1 MSYIEIEIGGKV
13 RGIKFTKF
21 AMILINK
28 KANLEN
34 WAATA
39 NYAMVYAGL
48 FANNYHKEVENDFTF
63 EDVCDWVD
71 ELDGETIT
79 KIDACLQSANAY
91 KATIEASKIV
101 IETDKKKLKK
111 PPVKKAK

>member
-1 MSYIEIEIGGKV
+1 MSYIEVEIGGKV
-13 RGIKFTKF
+13 RGLKFTKY

-28 KANLEN
+28 KADLKN

-48 FANNYHKEVENDFTF
+48 AANNYHKEVENDFNF
-63 EDVCDWVD
+63 EDVCEWVD
-71 ELDGETIT
+71 ELDAATIV
-79 KIDACLQSANAY
+79 KIDSALQNANAY

-101 IETDKKKLKK
+101 IETNKKKLKK
-111 PPVKKAK
+111 APVKKQK

>member
-13 RGIKFTKF
+13 RGLKFTKY
-21 AMILINK
+21 AMLLINQ
-28 KANLEN
+28 KADIKN

-48 FANNYHKEVENDFTF
+48 AANNYHKEVENDFTF

-71 ELDGETIT
+71 DLDSATIVKVDT
-79 KIDACLQSANAY
+79 ALQNANAY
-91 KATIEASKIV
+91 KATIEASKVV
-101 IETDKKKLKK
+101 IATDKKKLTKA
-111 PPVKKAK
+111 PVKKRK